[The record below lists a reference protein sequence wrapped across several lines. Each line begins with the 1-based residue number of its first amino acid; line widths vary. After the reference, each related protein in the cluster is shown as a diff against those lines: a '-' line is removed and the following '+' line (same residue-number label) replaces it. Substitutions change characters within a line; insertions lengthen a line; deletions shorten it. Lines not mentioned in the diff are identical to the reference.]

1 MKNKKINIFSIYFPP
16 ENGAASYRIYNL
28 ANGFVERG
36 NNVNIITSM
45 PSYPFGKIFKKYK
58 YKIYKKEIL
67 NDINIYRLWIMPS
80 KSKNIFLRFL
90 SMMSYSIS
98 MFFFIPRLFF
108 IKSDYNIIQGHPL
121 ISSFFIILIN
131 KKILNRKIILN
142 ISDIWPLSGLELG
155 FFKENSFMYKSLKK
169 IESFNYKNSDKILVQ
184 SDEINTYI
192 KKSYNIDSF
201 IYRNLPVTKIDIIDS
216 EYISKC
222 KIFYA
227 GLLGYA
233 QGIAE
238 ICKKVDFELLDIE
251 FHIYGDGGESNEIK
265 SISKNRRNIFY
276 HGLISKD
283 LLYSKIKNYHYGLVP
298 LIKPIYGAFPSKIYE
313 LIHFE
318 IPIIYFGDGNA
329 SKLITEKKIGYSVN
343 SKDYDSLKKLFKKIS
358 LVDKS
363 FIKLTENLKNLK
375 KDGFDFKLQFEKLL
389 NYIE

>member
-90 SMMSYSIS
+90 SMMSYSIC

>member
-28 ANGFVERG
+28 ANGFIERG
-36 NNVNIITSM
+36 NKVNIITSM

-58 YKIYKKEIL
+58 YKIYKKENI

-90 SMMSYSIS
+90 SMISYSIS

-131 KKILNRKIILN
+131 KKFLNRKIILN

-155 FFKENSFMYKSLKK
+155 FFKKNSFMYRSLKK
-169 IESFNYKNSDKILVQ
+169 IEAFNYKNSDKILVQ

-192 KKSYNIDSF
+192 KKSYNINSF

-283 LLYSKIKNYHYGLVP
+283 LLYNKIKNYHYGLVP

>member
-36 NNVNIITSM
+36 NKVNIITSM

-58 YKIYKKEIL
+58 YKIYKKENI

-98 MFFFIPRLFF
+98 IFFFIPRLFF

-155 FFKENSFMYKSLKK
+155 FFKKNSFMYKSLKK

-201 IYRNLPVTKIDIIDS
+201 IYRNLPVTKIDIKDS

-283 LLYSKIKNYHYGLVP
+283 LLYNKIKNYHYGLVP

>member
-36 NNVNIITSM
+36 NKVNIITSM

-58 YKIYKKEIL
+58 YKIYKKENF

-90 SMMSYSIS
+90 SMISYSIS

-108 IKSDYNIIQGHPL
+108 IKSDYSIIQGHPL

-131 KKILNRKIILN
+131 KKFLNRKIILN

-155 FFKENSFMYKSLKK
+155 FFKKNSFMYRSLKK

-184 SDEINTYI
+184 SDEINNYI
-192 KKSYNIDSF
+192 KKLYNINSF
-201 IYRNLPVTKIDIIDS
+201 VYRNLPVTKIDIKDS

-283 LLYSKIKNYHYGLVP
+283 LLYNKIKNYHYGLVP

-318 IPIIYFGDGNA
+318 IPIIYFGDGYA
-329 SKLITEKKIGYSVN
+329 SKLITENKIGYSVN
-343 SKDYDSLKKLFKKIS
+343 SKDYDNLKKLFKKIS

-363 FIKLTENLKNLK
+363 IIEITENLKNLK

>member
-28 ANGFVERG
+28 ANGFLERD
-36 NNVNIITSM
+36 NKVNIITAM
-45 PSYPFGKIFKKYK
+45 PSYPFGRIFKKYK
-58 YKIYKKEIL
+58 YKIYKKENL
-67 NDINIYRLWIMPS
+67 SDLNIYRLWIMPS

-90 SMMSYSIS
+90 SMISYSIS
-98 MFFFIPRLFF
+98 MFFFIPRLLF

-155 FFKENSFMYKSLKK
+155 FFKRNSFIYRTLKI

-192 KKSYNIDSF
+192 KKSYNINSF
-201 IYRNLPVTKIDIIDS
+201 IYRNLPVTKIDIKDF
-216 EYISKC
+216 EYNSKC

-265 SISKNRRNIFY
+265 SFSKNRKNIFY

-283 LLYSKIKNYHYGLVP
+283 LLYDKIKNYHYGLVP
-298 LIKPIYGAFPSKIYE
+298 LTKPIYGAFPSKVYE

-343 SKDYDSLKKLFKKIS
+343 SKDYDSLKKLFNKIS
-358 LVDKS
+358 LVDNS
-363 FIKLTENLKNLK
+363 FIELTDNLKNLK
-375 KDGFDFKLQFEKLL
+375 KNGFDFKLQFENFLK
-389 NYIE
+389 YIE

>member
-28 ANGFVERG
+28 ANGFIERG
-36 NNVNIITSM
+36 NKVNIITSM

-58 YKIYKKEIL
+58 YKIYKKENI

-90 SMMSYSIS
+90 SMISYSIS

-131 KKILNRKIILN
+131 KKFLNRKIILN

-155 FFKENSFMYKSLKK
+155 FFKKNSFMYRSLKK
-169 IESFNYKNSDKILVQ
+169 IEAFNYKNSDKILVQ

-192 KKSYNIDSF
+192 KKTYNINSF

-283 LLYSKIKNYHYGLVP
+283 LLYNKIKNYHYGLVP

>member
-36 NNVNIITSM
+36 NKVNIITSM

-58 YKIYKKEIL
+58 YKIYKKENL
-67 NDINIYRLWIMPS
+67 NGINIYRLWIMPS

-98 MFFFIPRLFF
+98 IFFFIPRLFF

-131 KKILNRKIILN
+131 KKFLNRKIILN

-155 FFKENSFMYKSLKK
+155 FFKKNSFMYKSLKK
-169 IESFNYKNSDKILVQ
+169 IEAFNYKNSDKILVQ

-192 KKSYNIDSF
+192 KKSYNINSF
-201 IYRNLPVTKIDIIDS
+201 IYRNLPVTKINIIDS

-283 LLYSKIKNYHYGLVP
+283 LLYNKIKNYHYGLVP

-343 SKDYDSLKKLFKKIS
+343 SKDFDSLKKLFKKIS

>member
-201 IYRNLPVTKIDIIDS
+201 IYRNLPVTKIDIINS

>member
-58 YKIYKKEIL
+58 YKIYKKENF

-155 FFKENSFMYKSLKK
+155 FFKKNSFMYRSLKK
-169 IESFNYKNSDKILVQ
+169 IEAFNYKNSDKILVQ

-283 LLYSKIKNYHYGLVP
+283 LLYNKIKNYHYGLVP

>member
-363 FIKLTENLKNLK
+363 FIELTENLRNLK

>member
-201 IYRNLPVTKIDIIDS
+201 IYRNLPVTKIDIINS

-251 FHIYGDGGESNEIK
+251 FHIYGDGAESNEIK

>member
-36 NNVNIITSM
+36 NKVNIITSM

-58 YKIYKKEIL
+58 YKIYKKENL
-67 NDINIYRLWIMPS
+67 NNINIYRLWIMPS
-80 KSKNIFLRFL
+80 KSKNIFLRFF
-90 SMMSYSIS
+90 SMISFSIS

-131 KKILNRKIILN
+131 KKFLNRKIILN

-155 FFKENSFMYKSLKK
+155 FFKKNSFMYRSLKK

-201 IYRNLPVTKIDIIDS
+201 IYRNLPVTKIDIKDS
-216 EYISKC
+216 ENISKC

-238 ICKKVDFELLDIE
+238 ICRKVDFELLDVE
-251 FHIYGDGGESNEIK
+251 FHIYGDGGESHEIK
-265 SISKNRRNIFY
+265 AISKNRKNIFY

-283 LLYSKIKNYHYGLVP
+283 LLYNKIKNYHYGLVP

-358 LVDKS
+358 LVDKR
-363 FIKLTENLKNLK
+363 FIGLTENLKNLK

>member
-28 ANGFVERG
+28 ANGFIERG
-36 NNVNIITSM
+36 NKVNIITSM

-58 YKIYKKEIL
+58 YKIYKKENI

-90 SMMSYSIS
+90 SMISYSIS

-131 KKILNRKIILN
+131 KKFLNRKIILN

-155 FFKENSFMYKSLKK
+155 FFKKNSFMYRSLKK
-169 IESFNYKNSDKILVQ
+169 IEAFNYKNSDKILVQ

-283 LLYSKIKNYHYGLVP
+283 LLYNKIKNYHYGLVP

>member
-67 NDINIYRLWIMPS
+67 NDINIYRLWIMPT

-90 SMMSYSIS
+90 SMMSYSIC

>member
-28 ANGFVERG
+28 ASGFVERG

-58 YKIYKKEIL
+58 YKIYKKENL

-155 FFKENSFMYKSLKK
+155 FFKKNSFMYKSLKK

-192 KKSYNIDSF
+192 KKSYNINSF
-201 IYRNLPVTKIDIIDS
+201 VYRNLPVTKIDIIDS

-283 LLYSKIKNYHYGLVP
+283 LLYNKIKNYHYGLVP

>member
-58 YKIYKKEIL
+58 YKIYKKENL

-98 MFFFIPRLFF
+98 IFFFIPRLFF

-184 SDEINTYI
+184 SDEINNYI
-192 KKSYNIDSF
+192 KKLYNINSF
-201 IYRNLPVTKIDIIDS
+201 VYRNLPVTKIDIKDS

-283 LLYSKIKNYHYGLVP
+283 LLYNKIKNYHYGLVP

-343 SKDYDSLKKLFKKIS
+343 SKDYNSLKKLFKKIS

>member
-1 MKNKKINIFSIYFPP
+1 
-16 ENGAASYRIYNL
+16 
-28 ANGFVERG
+28 
-36 NNVNIITSM
+36 
-45 PSYPFGKIFKKYK
+45 
-58 YKIYKKEIL
+58 
-67 NDINIYRLWIMPS
+67 
-80 KSKNIFLRFL
+80 
-90 SMMSYSIS
+90 
-98 MFFFIPRLFF
+98 
-108 IKSDYNIIQGHPL
+108 
-121 ISSFFIILIN
+121 
-131 KKILNRKIILN
+131 
-142 ISDIWPLSGLELG
+142 
-155 FFKENSFMYKSLKK
+155 MYKSLKK

-192 KKSYNIDSF
+192 KKSYNINSF
-201 IYRNLPVTKIDIIDS
+201 VYRNLPVTKIDIKDS

-283 LLYSKIKNYHYGLVP
+283 FLYNKIKNYHYGLVP

-363 FIKLTENLKNLK
+363 FIELTENLRNLK

>member
-58 YKIYKKEIL
+58 YKIYKKENL

-184 SDEINTYI
+184 SDEINNYI
-192 KKSYNIDSF
+192 KKLYNINSF
-201 IYRNLPVTKIDIIDS
+201 VYRNLPITKIDIKDS

-283 LLYSKIKNYHYGLVP
+283 LLYNKIKNYHYGLVP

-363 FIKLTENLKNLK
+363 FIELTENLKNLK

>member
-58 YKIYKKEIL
+58 YKIYKKENL

-98 MFFFIPRLFF
+98 IFFFIPRLFF

-184 SDEINTYI
+184 SDEINNYI
-192 KKSYNIDSF
+192 KKLYNINSF
-201 IYRNLPVTKIDIIDS
+201 VYRNLPVTKIDIKDS

-283 LLYSKIKNYHYGLVP
+283 LLYNKIKNYHYGLVP

-343 SKDYDSLKKLFKKIS
+343 SKDYNSLKKLFKKIS

-363 FIKLTENLKNLK
+363 FIELTENLKNLK
-375 KDGFDFKLQFEKLL
+375 KNGFDFKLQFEKLL